1 MIKKMLRKLSAGK
14 VAIFKITNRRGYA
27 AICMQN
33 LTEGKS
39 PVQAFQRM
47 AKALKRKGYELTG
60 KVPRPR

>member
-1 MIKKMLRKLSAGK
+1 MKKIFRKLSGGR
-14 VAIFKITNRRGYA
+14 VSIFKIENRRGYA
-27 AICMQN
+27 ALCMQN
-33 LTEGKS
+33 LTEGRS